1 MTEVRI
7 LPRGEVAARID
18 DLARLR
24 IAVFREWPYLYD
36 GDLDYERGYLA
47 TYLESPSSVL
57 VVAEDGGRVVGA
69 STGVALADE
78 DEAFRAPYAAAGIDP
93 DRVFYFGESVLLP
106 EYRGRGIGHRFFD
119 AREQHARALGRFRW
133 TSFCAVV
140 RAEDDPRRPPAYR
153 PLDPFWSARGYRR
166 RADIVTTIA
175 WREIGEAVASDKPLV
190 AWLRPMGD

>member
-1 MTEVRI
+1 MTRVRV
-7 LPRGEVAARID
+7 LPRDEVAARID

-36 GDLDYERGYLA
+36 GDLDYERE
-47 TYLESPSSVL
+47 YLETYVDSPSSVL
-57 VVAEDGGRVVGA
+57 VVAEDAGRVVGA
-69 STGVALADE
+69 STGVPLADE

-106 EYRGRGIGHRFFD
+106 EYRGRGIGHLFFD
-119 AREQHARALGRFRW
+119 AREAHAAALGRFRW

-140 RAEDDPRRPPAYR
+140 RSGDDPRRPPGYR
-153 PLDPFWSARGYRR
+153 PLDAFWSARGYQR

-175 WREIGEAVASDKPLV
+175 WKEIGEAVATDQPLV
-190 AWLRPMGD
+190 AWLRPVGG